1 MLFLAFVSVPLWVV
15 FELYNK
21 YSIHNWHYA
30 FHLAVRGAARVD
42 IIRGSVSGR
51 GIRSAS
57 VATAEQRSWQDVHDI
72 ARA

>member
-30 FHLAVRGAARVD
+30 FIWRSAARP
-42 IIRGSVSGR
+42 VS
-51 GIRSAS
+51 I
-57 VATAEQRSWQDVHDI
+57 
-72 ARA
+72 